1 MNSTGTA
8 EEANSGN
15 GGTARAEGPWSDL
28 ALHSIGWKAFQDLCS
43 QVCEEILHRP
53 VEIFREAQDGGQD
66 AVFLIPSPSGTLSEV
81 GSVQC
86 KHSSDPK
93 KQLRLADLTVEL
105 THVEELVKSHQAHT
119 YIFMTSMSVDAPV
132 AKQIRNRLRE
142 LGVKKPHVFGKQ
154 YLIRT
159 IRTSAHLRALVPQVY
174 GLGDLSIILD
184 QRLIQQTRALL
195 DHWIPKLKVY
205 VPTEAHRKAVKSLT
219 EHGIVLLLGNPSS
232 GKSAIG
238 AILSTI
244 ASEDL
249 QHTVLNL
256 TSPRDFEAGWN
267 PCDPGRFFWI
277 DDAFGSNV
285 VRDDYVQD
293 WTSSFRKVQAAI
305 KYGNRFLLTSRRHIY
320 EAAKIGLGQRN
331 LPEFSDGRAVVDVG
345 DLSATEKA
353 QILYNHVNF
362 GGQTQSWKRSVKPH
376 LPMIAAVDDF
386 LPGIAERL
394 GDPAFTKSLATTQ
407 AELLR
412 FMQEPREHL
421 IDTINALDGALRAA
435 LVLVYVH
442 QGSMVNNTWDQLSAQ
457 IVSELTGVALPRISD
472 ALPQLKGSFLRG
484 AKANGRETWAFA
496 HPTIAD
502 ALTDIL
508 KEQPQMMA
516 ALLRGATIE
525 TILGNFVCSEG
536 APTIRDAPTVPPALD
551 DILIGRLTHVPDQ
564 ESINWSLFRFL
575 SERVSDHVF
584 NRVIAADP
592 DILGR
597 ETWAY
602 PRRTEHNPKI
612 RARARAYRLGI
623 LNEYLQNE
631 TALCLEEA
639 ATGTFDLSFFEDEH
653 ILRLIPPARLLSL
666 GIRLRVDILT
676 NSPDR
681 IAEIADDA
689 DLSDEP
695 ESHFEHFS
703 RGLDILE
710 ELPDIDD
717 TTVDLIKEVKQ
728 ALSRAINDVR
738 KRKEKQDA
746 EDKRDHSSEW
756 GYMSSVSRERT
767 VKEPP
772 VKQQTKRSVFDDV
785 DS

>member
-1 MNSTGTA
+1 M
-8 EEANSGN
+8 
-15 GGTARAEGPWSDL
+15 RPWPL
-28 ALHSIGWKAFQDLCS
+28 
-43 QVCEEILHRP
+43 
-53 VEIFREAQDGGQD
+53 
-66 AVFLIPSPSGTLSEV
+66 
-81 GSVQC
+81 
-86 KHSSDPK
+86 
-93 KQLRLADLTVEL
+93 
-105 THVEELVKSHQAHT
+105 
-119 YIFMTSMSVDAPV
+119 
-132 AKQIRNRLRE
+132 
-142 LGVKKPHVFGKQ
+142 
-154 YLIRT
+154 
-159 IRTSAHLRALVPQVY
+159 
-174 GLGDLSIILD
+174 
-184 QRLIQQTRALL
+184 LL
-195 DHWIPKLKVY
+195 DRRCI
-205 VPTEAHRKAVKSLT
+205 
-219 EHGIVLLLGNPSS
+219 
-232 GKSAIG
+232 
-238 AILSTI
+238 
-244 ASEDL
+244 
-249 QHTVLNL
+249 
-256 TSPRDFEAGWN
+256 
-267 PCDPGRFFWI
+267 
-277 DDAFGSNV
+277 GSNV

-345 DLSATEKA
+345 DLSAAEKA

-376 LPMIAAVDDF
+376 LPMIAAVDNF

-457 IVSELTGVALPRISD
+457 IVSELTGVALPRITD
-472 ALPQLKGSFLRG
+472 ALPQLKGSFLRV
-484 AKANGRETWAFA
+484 AKANGREIWAFA

-525 TILGNFVCSEG
+525 TILGYFVCSEG
-536 APTIRDAPTVPPALD
+536 APTIRDAPTIPPALD

-564 ESINWSLFRFL
+564 ESTNWSLFRFL

-602 PRRTEHNPKI
+602 LRTERNPKI

-631 TALCLEEA
+631 TASCLEEA
-639 ATGTFDLSFFEDEH
+639 ATGTFDLSFFEDEN

-676 NSPDR
+676 NAPDR
-681 IAEIADDA
+681 IAEIADDS
-689 DLSDEP
+689 DLSEEP

-728 ALSRAINDVR
+728 ALSGAINDVR

-746 EDKRDHSSEW
+746 EDQRDHSSEW

-772 VKQQTKRSVFDDV
+772 VKQQTNRSVFDDV